1 MKTMTQSRRLHGFIA
16 AATFSALAIGFNA
29 ANADGT
35 NPPTAIVKYRDLN
48 ISTVAGASALYVRIR
63 SAAQSVC
70 RSYDQRDLESKA
82 LKDDCISHAIAKAVT
97 EVNEPALFT
106 VYNAHSP
113 KPLARTLLAQ
123 SR

>member
-1 MKTMTQSRRLHGFIA
+1 MKTMTQSPRLHGFIA
-16 AATFSALAIGFNA
+16 AAMFSALALGFNA

-48 ISTVAGASALYVRIR
+48 ISVVAGASALYARIR

-70 RSYDQRDLESKA
+70 RSYDERDLKSQA
-82 LKDDCISHAIAKAVT
+82 LKDDCISHAIAKAVS
-97 EVNEPALFT
+97 EVNEPTLFT

-113 KPLARTLLAQ
+113 KPFARTLLSQ